1 MKTLSLF
8 FGQLFL
14 IMLSLAGLLAV
25 SLLVPQVSLE
35 LASRYSEFSND
46 GLTIRVLLTIPIVIS
61 IAIFLEVLY
70 LQRLVHR
77 DQMLSQRTY
86 KWVRLL
92 EITPLG
98 LAASFVLILLWLSS
112 KQALPPFY
120 LFALISLSIF
130 CLAVSMVTSSL
141 LGLLRRATMASEEL
155 AGVV

>member
-1 MKTLSLF
+1 MKNLSFF

-14 IMLSLAGLLAV
+14 FMLTLAGLLAV

-35 LASRYSEFSND
+35 LASRFSEFSND
-46 GLTIRVLLTIPIVIS
+46 ELTIRTFLTLPIVIS
-61 IAIFLEVLY
+61 IAVFLEVMH

-77 DQMLSQRTY
+77 DHILSPSMY

-92 EITPLG
+92 VITSLG
-98 LAASFVLILLWLSS
+98 LAGSFVLILLWLSS

-120 LFALISLSIF
+120 LFALVALTIF
-130 CLAVSMVTSSL
+130 CLAVSMVTRSL
-141 LGLLRRATMASEEL
+141 LGLLQRATLASEEL

>member
-1 MKTLSLF
+1 MKNLTFF

-14 IMLSLAGLLAV
+14 IMLTLAGLLAV

-35 LASRYSEFSND
+35 LTSRFSEFSND
-46 GLTIRVLLTIPIVIS
+46 EITIRTLLTLPIVIS
-61 IAIFLEVLY
+61 IAVFLEVMY

-77 DQMLSQRTY
+77 DHILSPSMY

-92 EITPLG
+92 VVTSLG
-98 LAASFVLILLWLSS
+98 LAGSFVLILLWLGS

-120 LFALISLSIF
+120 LFALVALTIF
-130 CLAVSMVTSSL
+130 CLAVSMVTRSL
-141 LGLLRRATMASEEL
+141 LGLLQRATLASEEL